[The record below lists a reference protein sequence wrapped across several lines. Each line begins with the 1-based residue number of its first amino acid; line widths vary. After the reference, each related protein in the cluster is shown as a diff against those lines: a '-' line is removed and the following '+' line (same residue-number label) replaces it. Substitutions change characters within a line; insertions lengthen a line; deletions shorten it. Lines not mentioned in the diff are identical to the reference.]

1 MDCNSYS
8 YMNMSGNDNVIMAD
22 KYITFEDCTNF
33 FGDRF
38 YYVYDLLGDF
48 AEEYPHTLA
57 GYKAAEAA
65 FNNLVKG

>member
-1 MDCNSYS
+1 
-8 YMNMSGNDNVIMAD
+8 MAD

-48 AEEYPHTLA
+48 AEEYPHTPA